1 MPPKPAELAITG
13 TIHGIKPTESDLKI
27 IFGLMENLLAPIEA
41 DWDGAAKSAGLKDRK
56 CFKELYRRFRLKYGL
71 LDGAKGTADGGSGA
85 AEGDAVKTTVKKT
98 PNARKKKPAADE
110 GDSGDLLTPTTF
122 TPEHAGLISST
133 NNFNLNDN
141 MDFVNHEQPD
151 TPSKSTTTASGKK
164 RTAAQANPDETPARK
179 KPTSARKPR
188 MTAKQKR
195 EAEAAAAAAEA
206 ATTAAEDPVGTVASF
221 NEPITSPMFPA
232 GTTIDD
238 AASIDAT
245 MEGMEEPGSE
255 AAEALDLALETNAAA
270 EAEAT
275 STAFI

>member
-13 TIHGIKPTESDLKI
+13 TINGIKLTESDLKI
-27 IFGLMENLLAPIEA
+27 IFGLMENLVAPIEA

-56 CFKELYRRFRLKYGL
+56 SFMVMYRRFRLKYGL
-71 LDGAKGTADGGSGA
+71 LDGAKATADGGSGA

-110 GDSGDLLTPTTF
+110 GDSGDLLTLTTF
-122 TPEHAGLISST
+122 TPDHTGLISST

-141 MDFVNHEQPD
+141 MDSIEHEQPD

-164 RTAAQANPDETPARK
+164 RNAAEANDDATPAKK

-195 EAEAAAAAAEA
+195 EAAAARAAAAA
-206 ATTAAEDPVGTVASF
+206 GTVPPF
-221 NEPITSPMFPA
+221 NTPISSPMFPTGA
-232 GTTIDD
+232 TIGD
-238 AASIDAT
+238 AAGIDAT
-245 MEGMEEPGSE
+245 MEGMREPGSE
-255 AAEALDLALETNAAA
+255 AAEALEANAAA
-270 EAEAT
+270 EDEAT